1 MASQPTPEFGRTLA
15 RSPVSEPAHVCERCG
30 ERMEERKCKIIC
42 GNCGYYRDCSD
53 P

>member
-1 MASQPTPEFGRTLA
+1 MANPTGDH
-15 RSPVSEPAHVCERCG
+15 PAAWPPTRNEWVHICERCG

-42 GNCGYYRDCSD
+42 GNCGMYRDCTD

>member
-1 MASQPTPEFGRTLA
+1 MASQPVPQSGRPLA
-15 RSPVSEPAHVCERCG
+15 SPHTSEHVCERCG
-30 ERMEERKCKIIC
+30 EAMEERKCKIIC

>member
-1 MASQPTPEFGRTLA
+1 MTNEPTAPGGTTRPGLTEY
-15 RSPVSEPAHVCERCG
+15 VYVCERCG

-42 GNCGYYRDCSD
+42 GNCGMYRDCSD

>member
-1 MASQPTPEFGRTLA
+1 MDDRDARPEAPTTGFVHL
-15 RSPVSEPAHVCERCG
+15 CERCG

-42 GNCGYYRDCSD
+42 LNCGAYRDCSD